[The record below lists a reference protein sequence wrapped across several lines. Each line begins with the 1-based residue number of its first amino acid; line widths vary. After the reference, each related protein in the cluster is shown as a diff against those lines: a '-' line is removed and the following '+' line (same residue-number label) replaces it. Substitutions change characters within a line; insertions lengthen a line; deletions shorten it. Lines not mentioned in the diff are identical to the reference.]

1 MLNPPPGHEILAS
14 ARALLLDD
22 LLPGLL
28 PALPPE
34 QTRKLR
40 MIADAMGVA
49 ERELH
54 GSTED
59 AFSELRLLA
68 ELYDEP
74 PPVTLAPG
82 EVGGYLRCMNVRLVR
97 DIRAGALDRRKAGR
111 LRRVLLEQVLSR
123 LRIASPKY
131 LRASGYG

>member
-1 MLNPPPGHEILAS
+1 MLNPPPGHELLAS

-22 LLPGLL
+22 LA

-34 QTRKLR
+34 QVHKLR
-40 MIADAMGVA
+40 MIVDAMGIA

-54 GSTED
+54 GSMED
-59 AFSELRLLA
+59 AFHELHLLT
-68 ELYDEP
+68 EFYDETP
-74 PPVTLAPG
+74 PAMLAPG
-82 EVGGYLRCMNVRLVR
+82 DVAANLRRMNARLAR
-97 DIRAGALDRRKAGR
+97 DIRAGALDRHRAGR

>member
-22 LLPGLL
+22 LLPAL
-28 PALPPE
+28 PAE
-34 QTRKLR
+34 QAHKLR
-40 MIADAMGVA
+40 AIADAMEIA

-54 GSTED
+54 GSAED
-59 AFSELRLLA
+59 AIRELRLLA
-68 ELYDEP
+68 GFYDETP
-74 PPVTLAPG
+74 PAMLAPG
-82 EVGGYLRCMNVRLVR
+82 EVAGYLRRMNARLVR
-97 DIRAGALDRRKAGR
+97 DIRAGALDRHKAGR

-131 LRASGYG
+131 LRSSGYG

>member
-1 MLNPPPGHEILAS
+1 MLNPPPGHELLAS

-22 LLPGLL
+22 LA

-34 QTRKLR
+34 QVHKLR
-40 MIADAMGVA
+40 MIADAMGIA

-54 GSTED
+54 GSAQD
-59 AFSELRLLA
+59 AFRELRLLA
-68 ELYDEP
+68 ELYDETP
-74 PPVTLAPG
+74 PATLAPG
-82 EVGGYLRCMNVRLVR
+82 EVAGYLRRMNARLTR
-97 DIRAGALDRRKAGR
+97 DIRAGALDRHRAGR

>member
-22 LLPGLL
+22 LLPGL
-28 PALPPE
+28 PPV
-34 QTRKLR
+34 QAHKLR
-40 MIADAMGVA
+40 MIADAMGIA

-54 GSTED
+54 GSADD
-59 AFSELRLLA
+59 AFRELGLLSEF
-68 ELYDEP
+68 YDETP
-74 PPVTLAPG
+74 PATLAAG
-82 EVGGYLRCMNVRLVR
+82 EVAGYLRRMNARLVR
-97 DIRAGALDRRKAGR
+97 DIRAGAFDRRKAGR

-123 LRIASPKY
+123 LRIASPRY

>member
-1 MLNPPPGHEILAS
+1 MLNPPPGHELLAS

-22 LLPGLL
+22 LA

-34 QTRKLR
+34 QVHKLR
-40 MIADAMGVA
+40 MIADAMGIA

-54 GSTED
+54 GSADD
-59 AFSELRLLA
+59 AFRELRLLT
-68 ELYDEP
+68 ELYDETLP
-74 PPVTLAPG
+74 AMLAPG
-82 EVGGYLRCMNVRLVR
+82 EVAGYLRRMNARLAR
-97 DIRAGALDRRKAGR
+97 DIRAGALDRRRAGR

-123 LRIASPKY
+123 LRIASPAY

>member
-1 MLNPPPGHEILAS
+1 
-14 ARALLLDD
+14 
-22 LLPGLL
+22 
-28 PALPPE
+28 
-34 QTRKLR
+34 
-40 MIADAMGVA
+40 MGIA

-54 GSTED
+54 SSADD
-59 AFSELRLLA
+59 AFHELRLLA
-68 ELYDEP
+68 ESLRRG
-74 PPVTLAPG
+74 ASRQCSRRA
-82 EVGGYLRCMNVRLVR
+82 EVVADLRRMNARLVH

>member
-1 MLNPPPGHEILAS
+1 MLNPPPGHELLAS

-22 LLPGLL
+22 LA
-28 PALPPE
+28 PALPQE
-34 QTRKLR
+34 QVHKLR
-40 MIADAMGVA
+40 MVAEAMGIA

-54 GSTED
+54 GSAED
-59 AFSELRLLA
+59 AFHELRLLA
-68 ELYDEP
+68 EFYDETLP
-74 PPVTLAPG
+74 GLLAPD
-82 EVGGYLRCMNVRLVR
+82 EVATSLRRMNARLVR

-123 LRIASPKY
+123 LRIASPRY

>member
-14 ARALLLDD
+14 ARALLLDY
-22 LLPGLL
+22 LL
-28 PALPPE
+28 PALPPKE
-34 QTRKLR
+34 ARTLR
-40 MIADAMGVA
+40 MIADAMGIA

-54 GSTED
+54 GSAED
-59 AFSELRLLA
+59 AFHELRLLA
-68 ELYDEP
+68 EFYDETP
-74 PPVTLAPG
+74 PGLLAPG
-82 EVGGYLRCMNVRLVR
+82 EVAANLRRMNARLVR

-131 LRASGYG
+131 LRESGYG

>member
-1 MLNPPPGHEILAS
+1 MLNPPPGSELLAS

-22 LLPGLL
+22 LLPE
-28 PALPPE
+28 LPPE
-34 QTRKLR
+34 QERNLR
-40 MIADAMGVA
+40 MIADAMGIA

-54 GSTED
+54 GSAGATYR
-59 AFSELRLLA
+59 ELRLLA
-68 ELYDEP
+68 ELYDESP
-74 PPVTLAPG
+74 PPLLAPD
-82 EVGGYLRCMNVRLVR
+82 EIAEYLRGMNVRLVR

-123 LRIASPKY
+123 LRIASPAY